1 METLLD
7 PITDVQD
14 RVVDGLKSTKQPVV
28 DAVATV
34 AQLVLDRVPELPA
47 LPYAGLL
54 PTPLEL
60 IDNQAKFATKVVNTT
75 KAIAVAAAKAAAPV
89 TDQLLDRTAAPVSAV
104 KAA

>member
-14 RVVDGLKSTKQPVV
+14 RVVDGLKNTKQPVA
-28 DAVATV
+28 DAVAAV
-34 AQLVLDRVPELPA
+34 AKLVTDRVPELPA
-47 LPYAGLL
+47 LPFAEKL
-54 PTPLEL
+54 PTPLEV

-75 KAIAVAAAKAAAPV
+75 KAVAVAAAKAAAPV
-89 TDQLLDRTAAPVSAV
+89 TDQLLDRAGAPVTEV

>member
-1 METLLD
+1 MDTLLD

-14 RVVDGLKSTKQPVV
+14 RVVEGLKSTKQPVA

-34 AQLVLDRVPELPA
+34 TKIVTDQFAVLPA
-47 LPYAGLL
+47 LPFAEVF
-54 PTPLEL
+54 PTPLEV
-60 IDNQAKFATKVVNTT
+60 IDNQAKFATKVVNTS

-89 TDQLLDRTAAPVSAV
+89 TDQLLDRSGAPVSPV